1 MHENL
6 ACRPRY
12 YIGDTLI
19 KVRKYEGV
27 WLPVTWNYAV
37 EFFDLMHGRKM
48 LGTDLF
54 WIIPLIIQ
62 FHGFHCAVRALSVI
76 QAIKL
81 AWLLLAKRGN
91 EDIIAFLWRCT
102 QTNISAPVSIST
114 ADIGVS
120 RTNEKEE
127 RIEIELPRFVPFKKR
142 VPLVQRTI
150 WQPAFKR
157 QTYKVFMC
165 VPAVQWVQTATEE
178 FIKGGER
185 IVKCI
190 KFKPRPNKKRRSLQH
205 CRKESKLSLVM
216 TLWIQKQHV
225 PETKT
230 TDSDFITVALG
241 CSGEKEYKAD
251 MIWRAENSA
260 SAEEHRRL
268 GGLLEAKLLKCF
280 LPISNIRRWSDPG
293 WRKVSSL
300 HERICVPTSSEFVA
314 SILALSSFRFTP
326 AMEATSLMSSSSLHQ
341 ISIRIKW

>member
-37 EFFDLMHGRKM
+37 EFFDLMHGRMM

-54 WIIPLIIQ
+54 WVIPLIIQ

-91 EDIIAFLWRCT
+91 EDTIAFLWRCT
-102 QTNISAPVSIST
+102 QTNISAPVLISR

-120 RTNEKEE
+120 RTDEKED
-127 RIEIELPRFVPFKKR
+127 RNEIELPRFVPFKNR
-142 VPLVQRTI
+142 VPFVQRTI

-225 PETKT
+225 PETK
-230 TDSDFITVALG
+230 DNRFWFHHC
-241 CSGEKEYKAD
+241 CSGLFRRERVQSWYDMKSPELCICWRTQETGWFVGGEAAQMFLTYFQYSPMERSWLEEGLVFARAD
-251 MIWRAENSA
+251 LRSHQFGVCGQYSGTLLVQVHPGHGGDVINVIVIPA
-260 SAEEHRRL
+260 S
-268 GGLLEAKLLKCF
+268 
-280 LPISNIRRWSDPG
+280 N
-293 WRKVSSL
+293 
-300 HERICVPTSSEFVA
+300 
-314 SILALSSFRFTP
+314 
-326 AMEATSLMSSSSLHQ
+326 
-341 ISIRIKW
+341 